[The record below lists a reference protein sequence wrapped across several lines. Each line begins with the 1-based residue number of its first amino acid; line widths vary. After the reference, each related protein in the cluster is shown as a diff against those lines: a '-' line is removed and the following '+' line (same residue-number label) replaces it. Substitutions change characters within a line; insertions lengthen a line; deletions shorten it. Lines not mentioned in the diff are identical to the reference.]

1 MNNEEPEKSS
11 LSLIQSTVKDV
22 LSGVD
27 GIPLPPVIK
36 RNLWKSI
43 GSLITGLFDVPVAL
57 LEAKSQQIRGEANAL
72 SLVTKT
78 ASEAAA
84 IEFGQDKNLIDRS
97 VNHFGSKLLRQQIN
111 REDTVKKAI
120 EDLRENPPNED
131 SREEI
136 DEDWLE
142 VFSRIAETKSNQ
154 DVQLFLSKI
163 LSGEVREPG
172 TFSTKTIQTLSLLD
186 QKTAQVFQAFCNV
199 SFSVPAVQDMLT
211 CVIHESFGEPGLNG
225 LGPLGLSY
233 ANLTILQDAGLM
245 QYSLTSWR
253 DIPSEYIYLPFTVG
267 NTVYQFQVTEESPE
281 TVRTKVLNF
290 TQVGIELRKVIHID
304 NNVAYNEKF
313 VEWIIDKFKLS
324 TH

>member
-22 LSGVD
+22 LNGVD

-36 RNLWKSI
+36 KSLWKSI

-72 SLVTKT
+72 SLVTKI

-84 IEFGQDKNLIDRS
+84 TEFGQDKNLIDRS

-120 EDLRENPPNED
+120 EDLRENPPTED
-131 SREEI
+131 SLEEI

-142 VFSRIAETKSNQ
+142 VFSRIAEIKSNQ

-163 LSGEVREPG
+163 LAGEVRKPG

-186 QKTAQVFQAFCNV
+186 QRTAHVFQAFCNI
-199 SFSVPAVQDMLT
+199 SYSIPAVEDIIT
-211 CVIHESFGEPGLNG
+211 CVIHEPFGDPGSNG

-233 ANLTILQDAGLM
+233 TNLTMLQDAGLM
-245 QYSLTSWR
+245 QFSLTSWR
-253 DIPSEYIYLPFTVG
+253 EIPIRLLYLPFTVG

-281 TVRTKVLNF
+281 NNRVNALNF
-290 TQVGIELRKVIHID
+290 TQVGLELRKVIHID
-304 NNVAYNEKF
+304 NNAAYNEKF
-313 VEWIIDKFKLS
+313 VEWIIDRFKLR
-324 TH
+324 TQ